1 MLMCGLARQN
11 QCNFRDYQNI
21 GVNGARTGS
30 MAPPGIIM
38 SMARNQTYDQPGT
51 AQPSPPSRSLVW
63 LVESYNSPDAE
74 SLSLVFRVALVF
86 YALIGNDVCNSGH
99 STSSMTTPEQFETN
113 VLASLSYL
121 DTVLP
126 AGSHVVFVGL
136 VDGRV
141 LWDVMHNRTHPIGC
155 TYAELY
161 DYLNCTRLQ
170 CSVSRGCDIADT
182 TCVPT
187 GQACTLARAGAG

>member
-1 MLMCGLARQN
+1 MVLALARWRRPASSCRWHATRPTIN
-11 QCNFRDYQNI
+11 L
-21 GVNGARTGS
+21 V
-30 MAPPGIIM
+30 
-38 SMARNQTYDQPGT
+38 
-51 AQPSPPSRSLVW
+51 QPSPSLPPLSLVW
-63 LVESYNSPDAE
+63 LVAPYNSPDAE

-170 CSVSRGCDIADT
+170 CSVSRACDIADT
-182 TCVPT
+182 TRVPT